1 MTRPLNVLF
10 LMEDLCFGGTQRQ
23 TLELARRLDRK
34 RFSPAMLTLTGATDL
49 DSAARD
55 AGIGLTHLGASRSA
69 APFFFLRLAPA
80 LRRAA
85 PDILVPCTA
94 LPNIWGRIGGRAL
107 VVPVV
112 VGTCRCAG
120 GTQRPHERWRGRRC
134 SGAWRAWRAT
144 RIIWPCCGPLN

>member
-94 LPNIWGRIGGRAL
+94 LPNICLLYTSDA
-107 VVPVV
+107 
-112 VGTCRCAG
+112 AD
-120 GTQRPHERWRGRRC
+120 E
-134 SGAWRAWRAT
+134 
-144 RIIWPCCGPLN
+144 